1 MFGHYCTGL
10 GNLHSHNP
18 AEAQRAFE
26 SALTLLTD
34 HLTELQR
41 SEVLTNE
48 VRAGLAVARFLGGDT
63 GAIDDMETTLANA
76 DAVGDDYT
84 VAFIA
89 QALGEAY
96 TQLGDFERAEQYL
109 HTALDYY
116 RRNKMKPY
124 LARVLKSS
132 AKLHEAQGDAA
143 EAERELAEAGSLMEE
158 LSLPPISPPGGLG
171 LEAGGSQLAGP
182 ADR

>member
-1 MFGHYCTGL
+1 
-10 GNLHSHNP
+10 
-18 AEAQRAFE
+18 
-26 SALTLLTD
+26 
-34 HLTELQR
+34 
-41 SEVLTNE
+41 
-48 VRAGLAVARFLGGDT
+48 
-63 GAIDDMETTLANA
+63 
-76 DAVGDDYT
+76 VGDDYT

-96 TQLGDFERAEQYL
+96 TQLGDFERGEQYL

-158 LSLPPISPPGGLG
+158 LSLPPIGPPGGLG